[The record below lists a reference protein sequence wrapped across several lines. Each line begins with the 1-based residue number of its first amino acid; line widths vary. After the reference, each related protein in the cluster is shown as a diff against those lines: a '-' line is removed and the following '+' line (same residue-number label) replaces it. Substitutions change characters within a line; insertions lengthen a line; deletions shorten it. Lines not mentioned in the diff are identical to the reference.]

1 MPGLED
7 VFQFMLSIDVFDII
21 KLMVVLGLG
30 FYLVFAVIVVRQ
42 VELMKR
48 TLNGAIDVPLK
59 ILALVHLGVAF
70 LVFGLAIAIL

>member
-7 VFQFMLSIDVFDII
+7 IFQFLLSIDVFDII

-42 VELMKR
+42 VELMRR

-59 ILALVHLGVAF
+59 LLALAHLGVAF
-70 LVFGLAIAIL
+70 LIFGLSIAIL